1 MSSDRSRRMVVW
13 GGAGGVGEDWGGTQ
27 QLKGCARHVTVV
39 RLPGVYRDVKAYQ
52 VVCFKHV

>member
-1 MSSDRSRRMVVW
+1 MVMW

-27 QLKGCARHVTVV
+27 QLKGCARHVTVA